1 MCPADPSPIAIATDA
16 SARQK
21 GQVRSVAARPNSSGM
36 RNGIARSQPA
46 AVVFP
51 SARLLPG
58 TIGPLSLRQPFLHVC
73 RLQDELQPAPTAACS
88 PHRALTTCSASSS
101 APPQPANGCGMRSP
115 SRAATE
121 RHDKASGTVD
131 RAWPDA
137 SNAARRGNR
146 PQSKYPVDG
155 VPSGIQGAGTRR
167 SRGRAFQRHPRQ
179 RVLGLV
185 TAGPFPWPPVEH
197 RWQVRWDSNGP
208 FVEVGR
214 FHDHRR
220 FVWAPPRNAAEGTEL
235 HRPNEDGPLSAFIFC
250 YAERAA
256 PSPDCQM
263 VFEIE
268 GAVVK
273 ATFGR
278 EYFPEAETIRNDITA
293 FFDCARMPP
302 PSPPALDYDA
312 TCEYHA
318 IAYDFLDLPS
328 TAWTVTAPLLLAE
341 YEGEQDSLSAN
352 PLLSADRPPCA
363 INPAIS
369 VPMLGPSSR
378 EGG

>member
-1 MCPADPSPIAIATDA
+1 M
-16 SARQK
+16 
-21 GQVRSVAARPNSSGM
+21 
-36 RNGIARSQPA
+36 
-46 AVVFP
+46 
-51 SARLLPG
+51 
-58 TIGPLSLRQPFLHVC
+58 
-73 RLQDELQPAPTAACS
+73 
-88 PHRALTTCSASSS
+88 
-101 APPQPANGCGMRSP
+101 
-115 SRAATE
+115 
-121 RHDKASGTVD
+121 
-131 RAWPDA
+131 
-137 SNAARRGNR
+137 
-146 PQSKYPVDG
+146 
-155 VPSGIQGAGTRR
+155 
-167 SRGRAFQRHPRQ
+167 
-179 RVLGLV
+179 
-185 TAGPFPWPPVEH
+185 
-197 RWQVRWDSNGP
+197 
-208 FVEVGR
+208 
-214 FHDHRR
+214 
-220 FVWAPPRNAAEGTEL
+220 
-235 HRPNEDGPLSAFIFC
+235 SAFIFC